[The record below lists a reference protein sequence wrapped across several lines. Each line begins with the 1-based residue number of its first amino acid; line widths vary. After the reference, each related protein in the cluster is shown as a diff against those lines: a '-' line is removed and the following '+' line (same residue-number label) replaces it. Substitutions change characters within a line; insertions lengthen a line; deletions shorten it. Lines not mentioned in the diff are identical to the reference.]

1 MKKKII
7 ILVLIAIGAS
17 GLTGIL
23 PISISLSP
31 AEKLVLVEGISNR
44 VISPSILASGFL
56 AHEEEVMLSSEVI
69 GKVAE
74 LFVEEGEP
82 VSAGD
87 LVLRVD
93 DKNFLAGLEQSEA
106 AVRINSIDI
115 ERQKVR
121 VENLERQ
128 FQRSEALFGRDLI
141 GEEEYESLRNQLDL
155 ARIDYLSSQERLA
168 QSNAQ
173 LDQVLDNLS
182 KTQIISPIDG
192 VVTSLDIK
200 VGETAIASST
210 NIPGSSLMTIANP
223 SSIYTEVLVDEADIA
238 NIRVGQ
244 KAEIVAI
251 AYPDEPM
258 QGTVRFIANTAKIA
272 QGRTGLSFVVKIDI
286 EDPGEVTLRPGMSCR
301 AEIFTQDDRLVTAV
315 PIEAVLFEEDKA
327 ENRSDHFIFL
337 NNQGIAKKTKVEV
350 GLSDDEFQELLSEI
364 DSDVDVI
371 VGPNRE
377 LRNLVD
383 GDRIGELVENDDPE
397 QRGRGNS
404 ELETDMDLI
413 SLIDISKH
421 YQMGGQ
427 TVKALDSVTVHIA
440 KNDYLAFIGSS
451 GSGKS
456 TMLNILGCLD
466 RPSTG
471 TYHLN
476 GKDVDSLTENELS
489 EIRNLEIGFI
499 FQSFNL
505 LPRSTALANVMQP
518 LVYRNISY
526 KARKK
531 LALEALQRVGLDSRV
546 SHFPNQLSGGQR
558 QRVAIARAL
567 VTEPSILLADEPTGN
582 LDSRTTD
589 EIMILFDELH
599 HDGHTLIIVT
609 HEPEIAD
616 HCKRVVELKD
626 GRIFADS
633 RH

>member
-17 GLTGIL
+17 GLAGIL

-31 AEKLVLVEGISNR
+31 TEKLVLVESISNR
-44 VISPSILASGFL
+44 IISPSILASGFL

-74 LFVEEGEP
+74 LFVGEGEP

-337 NNQGIAKKTKVEV
+337 NDQGVAKKTKVEV

-383 GDRIGELVENDDPE
+383 GDRIGELVENGDPE
-397 QRGRGNS
+397 QRGRGGRF
-404 ELETDMDLI
+404 
-413 SLIDISKH
+413 
-421 YQMGGQ
+421 Q
-427 TVKALDSVTVHIA
+427 
-440 KNDYLAFIGSS
+440 FRIG
-451 GSGKS
+451 
-456 TMLNILGCLD
+456 N
-466 RPSTG
+466 
-471 TYHLN
+471 
-476 GKDVDSLTENELS
+476 
-489 EIRNLEIGFI
+489 
-499 FQSFNL
+499 
-505 LPRSTALANVMQP
+505 
-518 LVYRNISY
+518 
-526 KARKK
+526 
-531 LALEALQRVGLDSRV
+531 
-546 SHFPNQLSGGQR
+546 
-558 QRVAIARAL
+558 
-567 VTEPSILLADEPTGN
+567 
-582 LDSRTTD
+582 
-589 EIMILFDELH
+589 
-599 HDGHTLIIVT
+599 
-609 HEPEIAD
+609 
-616 HCKRVVELKD
+616 
-626 GRIFADS
+626 
-633 RH
+633 

>member
-337 NNQGIAKKTKVEV
+337 NDQGVAKKTKVEV

-397 QRGRGNS
+397 QRGRGGRF
-404 ELETDMDLI
+404 
-413 SLIDISKH
+413 
-421 YQMGGQ
+421 Q
-427 TVKALDSVTVHIA
+427 
-440 KNDYLAFIGSS
+440 FRIG
-451 GSGKS
+451 
-456 TMLNILGCLD
+456 N
-466 RPSTG
+466 
-471 TYHLN
+471 
-476 GKDVDSLTENELS
+476 
-489 EIRNLEIGFI
+489 
-499 FQSFNL
+499 
-505 LPRSTALANVMQP
+505 
-518 LVYRNISY
+518 
-526 KARKK
+526 
-531 LALEALQRVGLDSRV
+531 
-546 SHFPNQLSGGQR
+546 
-558 QRVAIARAL
+558 
-567 VTEPSILLADEPTGN
+567 
-582 LDSRTTD
+582 
-589 EIMILFDELH
+589 
-599 HDGHTLIIVT
+599 
-609 HEPEIAD
+609 
-616 HCKRVVELKD
+616 
-626 GRIFADS
+626 
-633 RH
+633 

>member
-337 NNQGIAKKTKVEV
+337 NDQGVAKKTKVEV

-383 GDRIGELVENDDPE
+383 GDRIGELVENGDPE
-397 QRGRGNS
+397 QRGRGGRF
-404 ELETDMDLI
+404 
-413 SLIDISKH
+413 
-421 YQMGGQ
+421 Q
-427 TVKALDSVTVHIA
+427 
-440 KNDYLAFIGSS
+440 FRIG
-451 GSGKS
+451 
-456 TMLNILGCLD
+456 N
-466 RPSTG
+466 
-471 TYHLN
+471 
-476 GKDVDSLTENELS
+476 
-489 EIRNLEIGFI
+489 
-499 FQSFNL
+499 
-505 LPRSTALANVMQP
+505 
-518 LVYRNISY
+518 
-526 KARKK
+526 
-531 LALEALQRVGLDSRV
+531 
-546 SHFPNQLSGGQR
+546 
-558 QRVAIARAL
+558 
-567 VTEPSILLADEPTGN
+567 
-582 LDSRTTD
+582 
-589 EIMILFDELH
+589 
-599 HDGHTLIIVT
+599 
-609 HEPEIAD
+609 
-616 HCKRVVELKD
+616 
-626 GRIFADS
+626 
-633 RH
+633 

>member
-1 MKKKII
+1 MPALRADLLFDADVMKKKVI
-7 ILVLIAIGAS
+7 ILGLVVAGVTGLAGIA
-17 GLTGIL
+17 
-23 PISISLSP
+23 PISILFSP
-31 AEKLVLVEGISNR
+31 AEKLVLVESISNR
-44 VISPSILASGFL
+44 VIRPSILASGFL

-74 LFVEEGEP
+74 LFVEEGKP
-82 VSAGD
+82 VSTGD

-115 ERQKVR
+115 ERQELR

-128 FQRSEALFGRDLI
+128 FQRSKALFGRELI

-168 QSNAQ
+168 QSKAQ

-251 AYPDEPM
+251 AYPDDPM
-258 QGTVRFIANTAKIA
+258 QGTVRFIANTAKTA

-286 EDPGEVTLRPGMSCR
+286 DDPGEVTLRPGMSCR

-327 ENRSDHFIFL
+327 ENRSDHFIFI
-337 NNQGIAKKTKVEV
+337 NDQGVAKKTKVEV

-383 GDRIGELVENDDPE
+383 GDRIGELVESDDSG
-397 QRGRGNS
+397 QRGRGGRF
-404 ELETDMDLI
+404 
-413 SLIDISKH
+413 
-421 YQMGGQ
+421 Q
-427 TVKALDSVTVHIA
+427 
-440 KNDYLAFIGSS
+440 FRIGS
-451 GSGKS
+451 
-456 TMLNILGCLD
+456 
-466 RPSTG
+466 
-471 TYHLN
+471 
-476 GKDVDSLTENELS
+476 
-489 EIRNLEIGFI
+489 
-499 FQSFNL
+499 
-505 LPRSTALANVMQP
+505 
-518 LVYRNISY
+518 
-526 KARKK
+526 
-531 LALEALQRVGLDSRV
+531 
-546 SHFPNQLSGGQR
+546 
-558 QRVAIARAL
+558 
-567 VTEPSILLADEPTGN
+567 
-582 LDSRTTD
+582 
-589 EIMILFDELH
+589 
-599 HDGHTLIIVT
+599 
-609 HEPEIAD
+609 
-616 HCKRVVELKD
+616 
-626 GRIFADS
+626 
-633 RH
+633 

>member
-1 MKKKII
+1 MPSYDGWHFTELMFGIMMRPVRFPCRLLFEAKSMKKKVII
-7 ILVLIAIGAS
+7 VALIALGAS
-17 GLTGIL
+17 GLTRIL

-31 AEKLVLVEGISNR
+31 AEKLVLVESISNR
-44 VISPSILASGFL
+44 IISPSILASGFL

-337 NNQGIAKKTKVEV
+337 NDQGVAKKTKVEV
-350 GLSDDEFQELLSEI
+350 GLSDDEFQELLSEV

-397 QRGRGNS
+397 QRGRGGRF
-404 ELETDMDLI
+404 
-413 SLIDISKH
+413 
-421 YQMGGQ
+421 Q
-427 TVKALDSVTVHIA
+427 
-440 KNDYLAFIGSS
+440 FRIG
-451 GSGKS
+451 
-456 TMLNILGCLD
+456 N
-466 RPSTG
+466 
-471 TYHLN
+471 
-476 GKDVDSLTENELS
+476 
-489 EIRNLEIGFI
+489 
-499 FQSFNL
+499 
-505 LPRSTALANVMQP
+505 
-518 LVYRNISY
+518 
-526 KARKK
+526 
-531 LALEALQRVGLDSRV
+531 
-546 SHFPNQLSGGQR
+546 
-558 QRVAIARAL
+558 
-567 VTEPSILLADEPTGN
+567 
-582 LDSRTTD
+582 
-589 EIMILFDELH
+589 
-599 HDGHTLIIVT
+599 
-609 HEPEIAD
+609 
-616 HCKRVVELKD
+616 
-626 GRIFADS
+626 
-633 RH
+633 

>member
-17 GLTGIL
+17 GLAGIL

-31 AEKLVLVEGISNR
+31 TEKLVLVESISNR
-44 VISPSILASGFL
+44 IISPSILASGFL

-301 AEIFTQDDRLVTAV
+301 AEIFTQDDRLVTAI

-337 NNQGIAKKTKVEV
+337 NDQGVAKKTKVEV

-383 GDRIGELVENDDPE
+383 GDRIGELVENDGPE
-397 QRGRGNS
+397 QRGRGGRF
-404 ELETDMDLI
+404 
-413 SLIDISKH
+413 
-421 YQMGGQ
+421 Q
-427 TVKALDSVTVHIA
+427 
-440 KNDYLAFIGSS
+440 FRIG
-451 GSGKS
+451 
-456 TMLNILGCLD
+456 N
-466 RPSTG
+466 
-471 TYHLN
+471 
-476 GKDVDSLTENELS
+476 
-489 EIRNLEIGFI
+489 
-499 FQSFNL
+499 
-505 LPRSTALANVMQP
+505 
-518 LVYRNISY
+518 
-526 KARKK
+526 
-531 LALEALQRVGLDSRV
+531 
-546 SHFPNQLSGGQR
+546 
-558 QRVAIARAL
+558 
-567 VTEPSILLADEPTGN
+567 
-582 LDSRTTD
+582 
-589 EIMILFDELH
+589 
-599 HDGHTLIIVT
+599 
-609 HEPEIAD
+609 
-616 HCKRVVELKD
+616 
-626 GRIFADS
+626 
-633 RH
+633 

>member
-1 MKKKII
+1 MKKQLI
-7 ILVLIAIGAS
+7 ILTLILIGVYGFS
-17 GLTGIL
+17 KVVTLSL
-23 PISISLSP
+23 PS
-31 AEKLVLVEGISNR
+31 AEKLVLVEGISKR

-69 GKVAE
+69 GKVSE
-74 LFVEEGEP
+74 LLVKEGEP

-93 DKNFLAGLEQSEA
+93 DKNFLAGLDQSEA

-128 FQRSEALFGRDLI
+128 FQRSETLFGRELI

-272 QGRTGLSFVVKIDI
+272 HGRTGLSFVVKIDI
-286 EDPGEVTLRPGMSCR
+286 EDPGEVILRPGMSCR

-337 NNQGIAKKTKVEV
+337 NDQGVAKKVKVDV

-364 DSDVDVI
+364 DSGVDVI

-377 LRNLVD
+377 LRNLSD
-383 GDRIGELVENDDPE
+383 GDRIGELIEDSDLKTRE
-397 QRGRGNS
+397 KGGRF
-404 ELETDMDLI
+404 
-413 SLIDISKH
+413 
-421 YQMGGQ
+421 Q
-427 TVKALDSVTVHIA
+427 
-440 KNDYLAFIGSS
+440 FRIG
-451 GSGKS
+451 
-456 TMLNILGCLD
+456 
-466 RPSTG
+466 
-471 TYHLN
+471 
-476 GKDVDSLTENELS
+476 
-489 EIRNLEIGFI
+489 
-499 FQSFNL
+499 
-505 LPRSTALANVMQP
+505 A
-518 LVYRNISY
+518 
-526 KARKK
+526 
-531 LALEALQRVGLDSRV
+531 
-546 SHFPNQLSGGQR
+546 
-558 QRVAIARAL
+558 
-567 VTEPSILLADEPTGN
+567 
-582 LDSRTTD
+582 
-589 EIMILFDELH
+589 
-599 HDGHTLIIVT
+599 
-609 HEPEIAD
+609 
-616 HCKRVVELKD
+616 
-626 GRIFADS
+626 
-633 RH
+633 

>member
-1 MKKKII
+1 MPSYDGWHFTALMFGIIMRPARFPCRLLFEAKSMKKKVI
-7 ILVLIAIGAS
+7 ILALIALGAS

-23 PISISLSP
+23 PISISLSS
-31 AEKLVLVEGISNR
+31 AEKLVLVESISNR
-44 VISPSILASGFL
+44 IISPSILASGFL

-286 EDPGEVTLRPGMSCR
+286 EDQGEVTLRPGMSCR

-337 NNQGIAKKTKVEV
+337 NDRGVAKKTKVEV

-397 QRGRGNS
+397 QRGRGGRF
-404 ELETDMDLI
+404 
-413 SLIDISKH
+413 
-421 YQMGGQ
+421 Q
-427 TVKALDSVTVHIA
+427 
-440 KNDYLAFIGSS
+440 FRIG
-451 GSGKS
+451 
-456 TMLNILGCLD
+456 N
-466 RPSTG
+466 
-471 TYHLN
+471 
-476 GKDVDSLTENELS
+476 
-489 EIRNLEIGFI
+489 
-499 FQSFNL
+499 
-505 LPRSTALANVMQP
+505 
-518 LVYRNISY
+518 
-526 KARKK
+526 
-531 LALEALQRVGLDSRV
+531 
-546 SHFPNQLSGGQR
+546 
-558 QRVAIARAL
+558 
-567 VTEPSILLADEPTGN
+567 
-582 LDSRTTD
+582 
-589 EIMILFDELH
+589 
-599 HDGHTLIIVT
+599 
-609 HEPEIAD
+609 
-616 HCKRVVELKD
+616 
-626 GRIFADS
+626 
-633 RH
+633 